1 MCLTRQGKKRVI
13 QKCKGKEQLINSKA
27 MRTLGVGSREGK
39 RALAYENVRTG
50 HFPTDPRQLGQD
62 PTVFVSVLTGSQFA
76 TLLHKKLVASGVE
89 PKVVVATNVNPK
101 LVEGIG
107 FP

>member
-1 MCLTRQGKKRVI
+1 MQIKQEVELTWYTSISIQPKGSNVPYKTREKKRVI

-50 HFPTDPRQLGQD
+50 HFPTDPRQLGQ
-62 PTVFVSVLTGSQFA
+62 FGLTYNC
-76 TLLHKKLVASGVE
+76 LILY
-89 PKVVVATNVNPK
+89 
-101 LVEGIG
+101 
-107 FP
+107 